1 MPERVSYGTSRSGE
15 RSTNGP
21 YVSLSSAMS
30 LLSQPSPHRAPR
42 LRLVGHV
49 SARTAF
55 SALASPCASPTARRP
70 RLSSNCFLSSNRS
83 RCLRLA
89 AEKMSGDDEL
99 LDLRGSLVELGD
111 LGVPEVPLHRVFR
124 DEAVDAVDLDG
135 VRGHAHGHL
144 GGEELGHGRLG
155 AEGQTL

>member
-70 RLSSNCFLSSNRS
+70 RLSSNCFLSPR
-83 RCLRLA
+83 LTVRLA
-89 AEKMSGDDEL
+89 YGSSATSQLEL
-99 LDLRGSLVELGD
+99 LSQLESLTLPSPRRREDV
-111 LGVPEVPLHRVFR
+111 
-124 DEAVDAVDLDG
+124 
-135 VRGHAHGHL
+135 
-144 GGEELGHGRLG
+144 GR
-155 AEGQTL
+155 